1 MARIKADELTH
12 SRAFT
17 TAVDASKRPVV
28 DSEASSPNAT
38 RHINTS
44 RVLKAPKDT
53 STLDFAFLPDF
64 DPDNSSAARNV
75 PITNFNWSDTKKTFV
90 EQTPEPVSH
99 VFFSSP
105 DRLLIMYRKS

>member
-28 DSEASSPNAT
+28 DNEKSGPNAT

-75 PITNFNWSDTKKTFV
+75 PIMNFNWSDTKKTFV
-90 EQTPEPVSH
+90 EQTPEPVRYVSYDSTEH
-99 VFFSSP
+99 P
-105 DRLLIMYRKS
+105 MILYRKS